1 MEWTKHIIEKFGTL
15 RSRNGQWSMVNGQLL
30 AICFVALLTSCQS
43 IEQLTID
50 YMEPAK
56 VSFPDEL
63 KKVGIV
69 NNVPEDLPNRLSR
82 SFTDTPDV
90 ESGGLSHKTSYYNG
104 LTSYAM
110 ESLAHAIADEEY
122 FEQVVIC
129 DSVLRANDTQ
139 LQAGGLSM
147 DEVNY
152 LINYL
157 DVDVLLSLESLQ

>member
-1 MEWTKHIIEKFGTL
+1 MKHITNIIKNWKTL
-15 RSRNGQWSMVNGQLL
+15 RSRNVQCLL
-30 AICFVALLTSCQS
+30 FIVLLTSCQS

-82 SFTDTPDV
+82 SFTDTPNV
-90 ESGGLSHKTSYYNG
+90 ESNGLSHTTNYYNG

-110 ESLAHAIADEEY
+110 ESLAHAIADHLNH
-122 FEQVVIC
+122 QQQ
-129 DSVLRANDTQ
+129 RAKL
-139 LQAGGLSM
+139 LQPPNTH
-147 DEVNY
+147 D
-152 LINYL
+152 LI
-157 DVDVLLSLESLQ
+157 VD